1 MRMAMTDSPGIP
13 NRAMPSEPAADSKR
27 TWVRLTMGIVSV
39 VLGIVVIVLPEKT
52 LAVVAVVFGIQLVI
66 LGLVRAA
73 LALTV
78 AGLPR
83 WVRVLSVLLG
93 ALTVVAGVLCFT
105 RPRASLVVIAILLA
119 AGWIAD
125 GIADLSRGIGRDRTA
140 GEVTYLVVSGAV
152 SILAGLVVIIAPE
165 TSLEVLTQVGGVA
178 LLLIGAVT
186 CLSVVLSRRRR
197 RR

>member
-1 MRMAMTDSPGIP
+1 MARTDSPGIP
-13 NRAMPSEPAADSKR
+13 NRAVPSERAGDSKR
-27 TWVRLTMGIVSV
+27 TWVRLAMGIVSV

-105 RPRASLVVIAILLA
+105 RPQASLVVIAILLA